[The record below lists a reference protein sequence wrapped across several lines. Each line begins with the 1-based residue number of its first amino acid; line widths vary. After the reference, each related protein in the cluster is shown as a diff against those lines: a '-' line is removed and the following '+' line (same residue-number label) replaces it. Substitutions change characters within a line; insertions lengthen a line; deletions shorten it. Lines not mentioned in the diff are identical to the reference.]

1 MHAFDNPKLA
11 LFTAK
16 KNSRWGYARKQ
27 SSIQWGPV
35 LALWIFA
42 ATHCAG
48 ASFSV
53 ATYNLEANN
62 GGETA
67 PSKTAE
73 SRAKTRES
81 ILAINPDVIALQEI
95 EGTNVL
101 LALRADL
108 QLHGAE
114 FPHWELVAGADT
126 NRHVAV
132 LSKFPFIT
140 RNPHTNLSYLL
151 HGRRYPNSRG
161 FADLEIRV
169 TPTYA
174 FHLLVA
180 HLKSRRASA
189 VGDEQEMREQ
199 EALLLREIIDR
210 HLAAGHPLLV
220 AGDLNDT
227 KSSRT
232 LRTLLGRGRTGLA
245 DLRPAERNGDNQPNP
260 VPQFDPRNITWTH
273 YYGKE
278 DEYSRIDYLLASR
291 DLARL
296 CDREGT
302 YVLALPNWGVASD
315 HRPIVARFNLR
326 VGTK

>member
-1 MHAFDNPKLA
+1 MHAFDNPQQAMFTADGSGLWDGAQKIFSRFWKSFLA
-11 LFTAK
+11 LC
-16 KNSRWGYARKQ
+16 
-27 SSIQWGPV
+27 
-35 LALWIFA
+35 IFSA
-42 ATHCAG
+42 IHCNG

-53 ATYNLEANN
+53 ATFNLEASN
-62 GGETA
+62 GGEIA
-67 PSKTAE
+67 PQKTAE
-73 SRAKTRES
+73 SRAKIRES
-81 ILAINPDVIALQEI
+81 ILAINPDIIALQEI
-95 EGTNVL
+95 ESVDAL
-101 LALRADL
+101 LALRSDL
-108 QLHGAE
+108 QQHGSD
-114 FPHWELVAGADT
+114 FPHWELVTGADT
-126 NRHVAV
+126 NRHVAA
-132 LSKFPFIT
+132 LSKLPFTT
-140 RNPHTNLSYLL
+140 RTPHTNLSYLL
-151 HGRRYPNSRG
+151 HGRRYSCSRG
-161 FADLEIRV
+161 FADLEIRA
-169 TPTYA
+169 TPAYS

-199 EALLLREIIDR
+199 EALLLREIIDH
-210 HLAAGHPLLV
+210 HLAASHPVLV

-232 LRTLLGRGRTGLA
+232 LRTLLGRGRAGLA
-245 DLRPAERNGDNQPNP
+245 DLRPAERNGDNQPFP
-260 VPQFDPRNITWTH
+260 TPQFDPRNITWTH

-326 VGTK
+326 AGAK